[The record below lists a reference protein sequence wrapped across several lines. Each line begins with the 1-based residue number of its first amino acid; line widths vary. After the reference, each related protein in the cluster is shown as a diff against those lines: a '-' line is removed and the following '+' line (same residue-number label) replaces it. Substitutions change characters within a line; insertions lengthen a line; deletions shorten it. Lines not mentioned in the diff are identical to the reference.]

1 MDEMLMNVLI
11 NILLSFLTL
20 GGAYIIY
27 FVNKLIIYLK
37 QKTKSE
43 ELTNALN
50 QVNKLAETTVKSIE
64 QTAAKEIREAVKD
77 GKATKDELKKL
88 SNKAFEEI
96 IKSLSPE
103 YLSVLEN
110 GMGNID
116 MYVTNLIE
124 QKVLELKKEVE

>member
-77 GKATKDELKKL
+77 GKVTKDELKKL

>member
-64 QTAAKEIREAVKD
+64 QTAAREIREAVKD
-77 GKATKDELKKL
+77 GKVTKNELKKL

>member
-27 FVNKLIIYLK
+27 LVNKLIIYLK

-77 GKATKDELKKL
+77 GKVTKDELKKL

>member
-27 FVNKLIIYLK
+27 LVNKLIIYLK

-77 GKATKDELKKL
+77 GKVTKDELKKL

-103 YLSVLEN
+103 YLNVLEN

-116 MYVTNLIE
+116 IYVTNLIE
-124 QKVLELKKEVE
+124 QKVLELKKR

>member
-77 GKATKDELKKL
+77 GKVTKDELKKL

-103 YLSVLEN
+103 YLNVLEN

-124 QKVLELKKEVE
+124 QKVLELKKR

>member
-27 FVNKLIIYLK
+27 LVNKLIIYLK

-64 QTAAKEIREAVKD
+64 QTVAKEIREAVKD
-77 GKATKDELKKL
+77 GKVTKDELKKL

-116 MYVTNLIE
+116 IYVTNLIE
-124 QKVLELKKEVE
+124 QKVLELKKR

>member
-77 GKATKDELKKL
+77 GKVTKDELKKL

-103 YLSVLEN
+103 YLNVLEN

-116 MYVTNLIE
+116 IYVTNLIE

>member
-77 GKATKDELKKL
+77 GKVTKDELKKL

-116 MYVTNLIE
+116 IYVTNLIE
-124 QKVLELKKEVE
+124 QKVLELKKR